1 VDVGGVAVV
10 AKCLETRAA
19 RFVTETIERS
29 IREDGDWDDVREG
42 IEEGGKEREEEGGG
56 ACLVG
61 GASVADVRRGA
72 EQRVRAMIGQAVG
85 SSRRVNG
92 AAVRIPCTRML
103 FPGSIEREVQANEAE
118 TLPTGQYV
126 RSGRI
131 GEAYHRIGVAAP
143 LRIIKEWELSGREKS
158 VATSEVVVR

>member
-19 RFVTETIERS
+19 RFVTVAIERS
-29 IREDGDWDDVREG
+29 IREDSDWGDVREEG
-42 IEEGGKEREEEGGG
+42 EEGGKEREEEEGGG

-103 FPGSIEREVQANEAE
+103 FPGSIEGEVQANEAE
-118 TLPTGQYV
+118 TLPIGQYM
-126 RSGRI
+126 R
-131 GEAYHRIGVAAP
+131 
-143 LRIIKEWELSGREKS
+143 
-158 VATSEVVVR
+158 